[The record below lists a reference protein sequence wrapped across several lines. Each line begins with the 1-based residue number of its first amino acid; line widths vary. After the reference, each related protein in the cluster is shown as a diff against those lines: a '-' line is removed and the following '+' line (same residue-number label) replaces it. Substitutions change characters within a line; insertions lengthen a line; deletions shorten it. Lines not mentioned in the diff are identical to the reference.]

1 MQLLALVSL
10 VVGLRVDKEP
20 DEQEGRSSLLALEDV
35 YAPETVP
42 PVKSSV
48 PAVTR
53 AAAVE
58 DVSPQAAS
66 SLRSVEVPAQSE
78 IFPRGAMPS
87 TLIADEDLTEAQR
100 KFIEARKEVATK
112 YETETESTFKNVAE
126 TRDKK
131 NIYTVIVV
139 GLVVVAFVA
148 PMVQF
153 FYYTGGE

>member
-78 IFPRGAMPS
+78 IFPRELPS

-112 YETETESTFKNVAE
+112 YETETESTFKNVSE

-139 GLVVVAFVA
+139 GLIVVAFVA